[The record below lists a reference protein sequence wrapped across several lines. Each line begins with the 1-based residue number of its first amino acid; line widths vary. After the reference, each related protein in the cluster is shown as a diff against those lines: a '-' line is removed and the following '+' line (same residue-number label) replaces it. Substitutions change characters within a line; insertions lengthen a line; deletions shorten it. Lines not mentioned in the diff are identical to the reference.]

1 MLPYFFTLYLEI
13 DIFKEYIETY
23 PTSIIEIKIAKY
35 IRDGLSSK
43 FSEKVYFVNR
53 IIWAYF
59 EQQFH

>member
-53 IIWAYF
+53 II
-59 EQQFH
+59 